1 MVLEMRFRHSFSSP
15 LLVILFHFTFIA
27 SCFTVSSTVLV
38 IARDTAAATSGTSGL
53 NAHGIPYEV
62 LIVPQSGAALPT
74 LNSSATV
81 GNYGGIITLSELS
94 YQYTT
99 GWASGLTSAQWQ
111 AIYDYQTAFGV
122 RLARLDVYP
131 NLDFGMLSLQPE

>member
-1 MVLEMRFRHSFSSP
+1 MGSPHSFISP
-15 LLVILFHFTFIA
+15 LLILFSHLASLA
-27 SCFTVSSTVLV
+27 SCFTVSSTILV
-38 IARDTAAATSGTSGL
+38 IARDTSAATSGTSGL

-62 LIVPQSGAALPT
+62 LIVPQDGVALPA

-81 GNYGGIITLSELS
+81 GNYGGFITLSELS
-94 YQYTT
+94 YQYST

-131 NLDFGMLSLQPE
+131 TSDFGRLLIMT